1 LAIVVVDDDHD
12 TADSTSTLLRFHGH
26 QVFTAGNG
34 ADALE
39 YIKSAAPDAVLADL
53 RMPRMDGFELAQ
65 QILNHC
71 GDGAPVLIA
80 MTALAEEHMIERI
93 AKAGFHLHL
102 IKPVDPAKLLESL
115 DGIGP
120 KRRDGTSG
128 S

>member
-12 TADSTSTLLRFHGH
+12 TADSTSTLLRLHGH
-26 QVFTAGNG
+26 RVVTARNG

-39 YIKSAAPDAVLADL
+39 LIKSATPDAVLADL

-65 QILNHC
+65 QIVAHC

-80 MTALAEEHMIERI
+80 MTAVAEEHMIERI
-93 AKAGFHLHL
+93 ARAGFHLHL
-102 IKPVDPAKLLESL
+102 IKPVDPARLLDSL
-115 DGIGP
+115 DGIRAKPRG
-120 KRRDGTSG
+120 GTPG